1 MTDTLRVGLIA
12 EPAGWHLD
20 GLIAVC
26 AQHPEVGEVAVS
38 EPTGQVAGV
47 FRPITGSSPDPHWQ
61 ARGHEPGSGPPPGW
75 MRQATSKYSRCF
87 SNAQKT

>member
-38 EPTGQVAGV
+38 DPTGQVAGV

-61 ARGHEPGSGPPPGW
+61 ARAHEPGSGPPPGW
-75 MRQATSKYSRCF
+75 TKYGR
-87 SNAQKT
+87 